1 MLQLKQRIPDLVSLE
16 RVIDAVLAKGVV
28 EFVTNTKKRRISVL
42 INRRYF
48 IMSIFSFIFTV
59 LALYLAYNY
68 LSGNLLNLAMMYLL
82 ALVMATIIFYERFHR
97 ELKILAKEINLALVP
112 TIITCFNR
120 LVLYTQDSEQSEVA
134 EAILRASQL
143 VTDEVSYLV
152 AEDAYSFFEPYPITV
167 RELQF
172 TKNEQTGKLSSGTA
186 VFHGLLV
193 EVELPKILTG
203 ITYIST
209 ESHKNEASHIEFWS
223 NLLLSQEVKDV
234 QLEWN
239 QFENDLHIATN
250 NPEEALS
257 MLTKNFVINLYDWWL
272 ENKEN
277 VRIVFKGNKMFML
290 FPEVRIKIGPSTTS
304 AKSAELKKHALSVLK
319 PLWHTLTLV
328 DDLKLQEGR
337 VVQ

>member
-1 MLQLKQRIPDLVSLE
+1 MSNLKQQIPDLASLE

-48 IMSIFSFIFTV
+48 IVSISSFVFTV

-82 ALVMATIIFYERFHR
+82 ALVMATIVFYERFHR

-112 TIITCFNR
+112 TITTCFNR
-120 LVLYTQDSEQSEVA
+120 LALYTQDNGQSEVA
-134 EAILRASQL
+134 EASLRESQL
-143 VTDEVSYLV
+143 IRDEVSHLV
-152 AEDAYSFFEPYPITV
+152 AEDAYSFFDPHPITV

-172 TKNEQTGKLSSGTA
+172 TKNEQTGKLSPATA
-186 VFHGLLV
+186 LFHGLLV
-193 EVELPKILTG
+193 EVELPKILAG

-209 ESHKNEASHIEFWS
+209 ESHKNEFLHAEFWS
-223 NLLLSQEVKDV
+223 NLLLSHEVKEV
-234 QLEWN
+234 QLEGN
-239 QFENDLHIATN
+239 QFENDLHIAASH
-250 NPEEALS
+250 PEEAS
-257 MLTKNFVINLYDWWL
+257 SVLTKNFIVNLHDWWL

-277 VRIVFKGNKMFML
+277 VRIVFKGNKMFIL
-290 FPEVRIKIGPSTTS
+290 FPEVRIKIGTGTTS
-304 AKSAELKKHALSVLK
+304 AQPAELKKHALTVLK

-328 DDLKLQEGR
+328 DDLRL
-337 VVQ
+337 